1 MRFHL
6 GAIPENPEFLPD
18 SSWRPL
24 REPTPLV
31 MQFLALP
38 LGIAACIAVG
48 VLWLFLTPLRDIS
61 LDSLGMLLI
70 AFVAIIP
77 IAIIPIHELLHAA
90 VHPRLGLSASSIL
103 GFWPSQGLFYA
114 HYDGELSRGR
124 FIAILL
130 MPLLIISIM
139 PLFAC
144 AVAGRSSALLAFTSA
159 LNALFACGDMFGV
172 GLLLFQVPSDATVR
186 NQGYKT
192 FWKIHDAKAA

>member
-6 GAIPENPEFLPD
+6 GSIPETQEFLPD

-24 REPTPLV
+24 REPTPWA

-38 LGIAACIAVG
+38 LGIVACITVG
-48 VLWLFLTPLRDIS
+48 VLWVFLTPLMDIS

-70 AFVAIIP
+70 AFIV
-77 IAIIPIHELLHAA
+77 IIPIHELIHAA
-90 VHPRLGLSASSIL
+90 VHPRSGFSAHSIL
-103 GFWPSQGLFYA
+103 GFWPSRLLFYA
-114 HYDGELSRGR
+114 HYVGELSRGR

-130 MPLLIISIM
+130 MPLLVISVA

-144 AVAGRSSALLAFTSA
+144 AIAGHSSALLAFTST
-159 LNALFACGDMFGV
+159 LNALFACGDMFGI

-186 NQGYKT
+186 NQGWKT
-192 FWKIHDAKAA
+192 FWKINDAKAA

>member
-6 GAIPENPEFLPD
+6 GAIPETPEFLPD

-24 REPTPLV
+24 REPTPWV

-38 LGIAACIAVG
+38 LGIVACIAVG

-61 LDSLGMLLI
+61 LDSPGMLLI

-77 IAIIPIHELLHAA
+77 IHELIHAA
-90 VHPRLGLSASSIL
+90 VHPRSGLAASSIL
-103 GFWPSQGLFYA
+103 GFWPSRLLFYA
-114 HYDGELSRGR
+114 HYVGELSRGR

-130 MPLLIISIM
+130 MPLLIISLV

-144 AVAGRSSALLAFTSA
+144 AIAGRSSALLAFTSTS
-159 LNALFACGDMFGV
+159 NALFACVDMFGV

-186 NQGYKT
+186 NQGWKT
-192 FWKIHDAKAA
+192 FWKKHDTKAA